1 MVISASIPALL
12 PAMDSATLYRDCRS
26 KDTNTQFAAYNT
38 LWSYLLPVAYQLVRS
53 QPDADDVA
61 QECTQ
66 RALVRIHQRLH
77 ECHEPAAFR
86 SWARRMVSN
95 LAIDELRRQKRLTA
109 LPDTDSNERASST
122 FAAQHS
128 PDLSVLA
135 EFVEEELRALIAHAP
150 ISDRSRRVVIGR
162 FLDDLPDETLAQTE
176 SELNQSEILPSHVQV
191 TRAKNLAKLRDWPPL
206 RTLLSQP

>member
-1 MVISASIPALL
+1 
-12 PAMDSATLYRDCRS
+12 MDSATLYRDCRS
-26 KDTNTQFAAYNT
+26 KETATQSAAYRT
-38 LWSYLLPVAYQLVRS
+38 LWNYLLPVAYQLVRS

-66 RALVRIHQRLH
+66 WALVRIHQRLH

-86 SWARRMVSN
+86 SWARRVVSN
-95 LAIDELRRQKRLTA
+95 LAIDELRRQKRLTT
-109 LPDTDSNERASST
+109 LPDSDSKESASS
-122 FAAQHS
+122 ALAVQHS
-128 PDLSVLA
+128 PDVTVLA
-135 EFVEEELRALIAHAP
+135 HLVEEELRELIVHAP
-150 ISDRSRRVVIGR
+150 ISERSRRVVIGR

-191 TRAKNLAKLRDWPPL
+191 TRAKNLAKLRDWSPL